1 METCDSCGV
10 RARFMIVVDSPQ
22 GRALGVLTFCA
33 HHHMKHAPY
42 AYMRGYRMYELEE
55 VTV

>member
-1 METCDSCGV
+1 
-10 RARFMIVVDSPQ
+10 MIVVDSPQ